1 MDHAK
6 LPLFSSV
13 PAGIF
18 GPSCRLVE
26 SIVALV
32 KKLFKRIIDQ
42 PLTFPAAPTHDS
54 FSSRSIE

>member
-6 LPLFSSV
+6 LPLFFSV

-18 GPSCRLVE
+18 GPSWRLVE

-32 KKLFKRIIDQ
+32 KKLFKRIIGQ
-42 PLTFPAAPTHDS
+42 TLTFLAAPAHDQIS
-54 FSSRSIE
+54 MRSSE